1 MKLLGIFLMIFGNS
15 AFAATTNGYDLK
27 MDLSLNGKHISS
39 PRVIVKASETA
50 TITQKTDTEETFI
63 EVIAAEG
70 EIQNHKGI
78 LMKFTVGT
86 INKDGKRTIISKP
99 QILAKE
105 NEKSQITVGE
115 SGSSE
120 NLSLSVLAKR
130 RAL

>member
-1 MKLLGIFLMIFGNS
+1 MIVGNS

-39 PRVIVKASETA
+39 PRVIVKESETA

-63 EVIAAEG
+63 EVVAAER

-86 INKDGKRTIISKP
+86 ISKDGQRTIISKP
-99 QILAKE
+99 QILANE
-105 NEKSQITVGE
+105 NEKAQITVGK
-115 SGSSE
+115 SGGSV
-120 NLSLSVLAKR
+120 NLSLSVLAQRKS
-130 RAL
+130 L